1 MREFWAART
10 RANSQA
16 EAYEGTNH
24 VPAEGVRGD
33 LGLVQSWLFWGGNVA
48 KAEGLQVTNG
58 CCVGFS
64 AAEGGEVVQ
73 ADEVVGGRVHGVD
86 VNWFVECG
94 GVACPGGQCA
104 TGIGGDAVAVVAA
117 QGGEARVE
125 PWGRV
130 GDVVDA
136 DVFGQEFRE
145 APNEATGVTV
155 DAAVLQDVSGYVDVG
170 YLAGG
175 VDACVGAACNSE
187 CDWGAAD
194 EAQGVFEGSFDGTQG
209 WLFRPAVEVCA
220 VVGDVEAQA
229 HHVAAGGDTGGV
241 DGLEFCLR
249 QGVHG

>member
-1 MREFWAART
+1 MREFRAART

-16 EAYEGTNH
+16 EPYEGTNH
-24 VPAEGVRGD
+24 VPAEGVCGD

-58 CCVGFS
+58 CRVGFR
-64 AAEGGEVVQ
+64 AAEGCEIVEAYQVVR
-73 ADEVVGGRVHGVD
+73 GCVHCIDVD
-86 VNWFVECG
+86 WFVECG
-94 GVACPGGQCA
+94 GVAGPGGQCTA
-104 TGIGGDAVAVVAA
+104 GVGGDAVAVVAA

-145 APNEATGVTV
+145 APDEAAGVTV
-155 DAAVLQDVSGYVDVG
+155 DAAVFENVSGYIDVG
-170 YLAGG
+170 YLSGC
-175 VDACVGAACNSE
+175 VHACVGAACNSE

-241 DGLEFCLR
+241 DGLEFRLR